1 MTTHISS
8 DTIPPTSPNT
18 TQVALVDPADT
29 VDPVDS
35 IDSKEDMQAN
45 HNAWLNQMEAAYANA
60 NLEENEGMQYAILAR
75 QFENQE
81 VVDEGPV
88 YRHMPS
94 NDYVEE
100 ERRAA
105 WLAASN
111 PPLIQ
116 RQKACSRLR

>member
-81 VVDEGPV
+81 VVDEEPV